1 MKHNIQAKVQ
11 LVKLIDPNNTPV
23 TQDFERWA
31 NATLALA
38 ETKPKHINPI
48 LEVVISDTATSAH
61 LNKTYRQKPGPTNVL
76 SFPFDEIPYEHG
88 YLLGELVLCA
98 EVIINEAKNQHK
110 TLISHYAHLTI
121 HGILHLLGY
130 DHINPNDADLM
141 ESLEIEAMQQLGY
154 DNPYKDRDTD
164 D

>member
-31 NATLALA
+31 NAALALA

-98 EVIINEAKNQHK
+98 EVIINEAKPLTVI
-110 TLISHYAHLTI
+110 TLKIAKNKLTI
-121 HGILHLLGY
+121 PRMKDVI
-130 DHINPNDADLM
+130 
-141 ESLEIEAMQQLGY
+141 EIRK
-154 DNPYKDRDTD
+154 PK
-164 D
+164 